1 MSIERLTGGNA
12 NVGVDEFYA
21 TQCRN
26 MSDSLLPAKGAT
38 FNGEPTKPIT
48 NYEKLFGTPERAAK
62 TMDARCERSCVCDM
76 CVYHDAVCTTHDDCV
91 EGVTKWLNQ
100 EVST

>member
-1 MSIERLTGGNA
+1 MAE
-12 NVGVDEFYA
+12 
-21 TQCRN
+21 
-26 MSDSLLPAKGAT
+26 
-38 FNGEPTKPIT
+38 TKIT

-76 CVYHDAVCTTHDDCV
+76 CVCINAGCTAHDDCV

-100 EVST
+100 EVSNDRI

>member
-1 MSIERLTGGNA
+1 MAE
-12 NVGVDEFYA
+12 
-21 TQCRN
+21 
-26 MSDSLLPAKGAT
+26 
-38 FNGEPTKPIT
+38 TKIT
-48 NYEKLFGTPERAAK
+48 NYEKLFGTPKRAAK

-100 EVST
+100 EATT

>member
-1 MSIERLTGGNA
+1 MSKICGR
-12 NVGVDEFYA
+12 
-21 TQCRN
+21 
-26 MSDSLLPAKGAT
+26 PASKE
-38 FNGEPTKPIT
+38 NPNNPKPIT

-62 TMDARCERSCVCDM
+62 TMDARSERSCVCDM
-76 CVYHDAVCTTHDDCV
+76 CVCINAGCTAHDDCV